1 METSNTKTT
10 VVQPAP
16 IELPTLD
23 CLTRLFYIKEGI
35 ISPSFFARAV
45 YGLVV
50 RGTRH
55 SDNIKA
61 LVARIKTLEDAH
73 WHRMDRHAE
82 HLQHLEERLAK
93 LEGKR

>member
-16 IELPTLD
+16 IELPTLEG
-23 CLTRLFYIKEGI
+23 LARLFHTKDGTIA
-35 ISPSFFARAV
+35 PSFFARAV
-45 YGLVV
+45 HGLLL
-50 RGTRH
+50 RGNRH

-61 LVARIKTLEDAH
+61 IAAKIRTLEEAH

-82 HLQHLEERLAK
+82 HLQHLEERIAK